1 MRYNYANFAI
11 WQAKAQRRLFTVSIR
26 AVDCARKQ
34 QRSMKVLTLPI
45 KREWF
50 DKILSG
56 EKTHEY
62 REVNPRSGG
71 KYIGYTLNG
80 KSVPFNYQG
89 EVTDYDE
96 VGIECR
102 KYDAIKFLTGAYS
115 GKRPWILVEL
125 KNVVHQYVYDEDCG
139 IIYLDSAKK
148 YEGPGVQVYYNLS
161 DEEDDIWLAQRMDY
175 TLGKVLDKDLN
186 P

>member
-1 MRYNYANFAI
+1 
-11 WQAKAQRRLFTVSIR
+11 
-26 AVDCARKQ
+26 
-34 QRSMKVLTLPI
+34 MKVLTLSI

-62 REVNPRSGG
+62 REVNPKSGG
-71 KYIGYTLNG
+71 KYIGYLLNG
-80 KSVPFNYQG
+80 KSVPFSYEG
-89 EVTDYDE
+89 EISETDE

-115 GKRPWILVEL
+115 GKRPWIIVEV
-125 KNVVHQYVYDEDCG
+125 KNVEHQYVYDEDG
-139 IIYLDSAKK
+139 EIVYLDSSEK
-148 YEGPGVQVYYNLS
+148 YDGPGEQIYYNLS
-161 DEEDDIWLAQRMDY
+161 NAEDDIWLAQRMDY
-175 TLGKVLDKDLN
+175 TLGDVLDKNLN